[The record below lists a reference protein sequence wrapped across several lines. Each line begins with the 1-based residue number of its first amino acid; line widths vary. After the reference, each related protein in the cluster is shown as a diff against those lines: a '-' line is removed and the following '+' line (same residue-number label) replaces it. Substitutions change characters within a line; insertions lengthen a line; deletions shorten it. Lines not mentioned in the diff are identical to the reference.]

1 MWVSPSIPFLSSL
14 SIACLGTKNDVGEE
28 GAEALGVSRELDG
41 ARGCCTPRVAQ
52 RRAEEGRQTY
62 EGACRLMEEGVRM
75 YDIMYA

>member
-14 SIACLGTKNDVGEE
+14 SIACLGTTNDVGEE

-41 ARGCCTPRVAQ
+41 ARGCCTPRIAQ